1 MKKTIAPPASP
12 AATRPV
18 ALWLFAL
25 CAMIFAMVV
34 LGGVTRLTH
43 SGLSMVEWRPILGW
57 LPPLG
62 EAEWQDAFAKY
73 KQFPEFKKLNPDM
86 DLTGFKSIF
95 WLEYLHRLW
104 GRLIGFAFLL
114 PFLYFLA
121 RGRITRA
128 MAPWLV
134 GAFILGGLQG
144 VLGWVMVQS
153 GLVDRPDVS
162 QYRLAAHLAAAFAIY
177 GYLLWFALGLWG
189 ARREPTAMLK
199 GGALAAVALVSV
211 TVVSGAFV
219 AGLDAGLVHN
229 SFPLMGG
236 GFVPDD
242 LLTLKPLLLN
252 FFENRAAVQFDHR
265 VLAYATIAAVVL
277 LWLAARRRGVPGPVR
292 AGVSVLFLAV
302 SLQAA
307 LGIVTLVLFVPVPVA
322 AAHQAGALILF
333 TAALW
338 LLHRVGPRPI

>member
-1 MKKTIAPPASP
+1 MKQTIAPPEGP
-12 AATRPV
+12 AAARPI
-18 ALWLFAL
+18 ALWLFML
-25 CAMIFAMVV
+25 CAMIFVMVV

-62 EAEWQDAFAKY
+62 ESEWQDTFAKY
-73 KQFPEFKKLNPDM
+73 RQFPEYQKLNPDM
-86 DLTGFKSIF
+86 DLAGFKSIF
-95 WLEYLHRLW
+95 WLEYSHRLW
-104 GRLIGFAFLL
+104 GRLMGLAFLL

-121 RGRITRA
+121 RGRITKA

-144 VLGWVMVQS
+144 VLGWAMVQS
-153 GLVDRPDVS
+153 GMVDRPDVS
-162 QYRLAAHLAAAFAIY
+162 QYRLAAHLSAAFLIY

-189 ARREPTAMLK
+189 ARREPTARL
-199 GGALAAVALVSV
+199 GRGALAALILVCV

-219 AGLDAGLVHN
+219 AGLDAGFIYN

-236 GFVPDD
+236 AFVPDD
-242 LLTLKPLLLN
+242 VLTLRPVLLN
-252 FFENRAAVQFDHR
+252 FFENKATVQFDHR
-265 VLAYATIAAVVL
+265 ILAYATTATVIVL
-277 LWLAARRRGVPGPVR
+277 WIMARRRGVPRPVR

-302 SLQAA
+302 ALQAA
-307 LGIVTLVLFVPVPVA
+307 LGVSTLLLYVPVPLA

-338 LLHRVGPRPI
+338 LLHRVRPGPI